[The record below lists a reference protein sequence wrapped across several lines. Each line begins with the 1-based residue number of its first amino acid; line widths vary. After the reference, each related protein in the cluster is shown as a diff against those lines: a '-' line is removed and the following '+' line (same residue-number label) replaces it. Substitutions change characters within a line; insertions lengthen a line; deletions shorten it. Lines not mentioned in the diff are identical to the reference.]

1 MTQRPGYAEPK
12 GMPRPMPPPAKHL
25 GVCIAGVGSYLP
37 TATITNEDLRQK
49 VDTSD
54 EWIMTRT
61 GIRERRIAAPD
72 QSTSDLALP
81 AALEALAQAR
91 LSPEDLDLI
100 ILATATPDTFVPP
113 GSAWLHGHLGAVN
126 AAAMDLSA
134 ACSGFLFAVHT
145 AAGLIRAG
153 MHKNVLVVGA
163 ETLTR
168 ITDYTDRATCIL
180 FGDGAGAA
188 VLGKQGYLE
197 LLYSSIGTDSTGR
210 DLIRVPAGGSRE
222 PASAETIAGKKHFL
236 QLQGREVFRR
246 AVETMTRSGEAALE
260 ALDMKVSDLAWLVP
274 HQANLRITQA
284 VASQFDLPPDRVI
297 GDMAGTGNTSAAS
310 LPIALNRLQGSGLL
324 KPGDRVML
332 VGFGAGLTWGCQVY
346 ENTGVPV

>member
-1 MTQRPGYAEPK
+1 MMQRPGCVEPK
-12 GMPRPMPPPAKHL
+12 VMPLPAPPPAKRL
-25 GVCIAGVGSYLP
+25 GVSIAGVGSYLP
-37 TATITNEDLRQK
+37 TATITNEDLGRK

-54 EWIMTRT
+54 EWIVTRT
-61 GIRERRIAAPD
+61 GIRERRIAASD
-72 QSTSDLALP
+72 QATSDLALH
-81 AALEALAQAR
+81 AAREALAQAR
-91 LSPEDLDLI
+91 LCPEDLDLI

-113 GSAWLHGHLGAVN
+113 GSAWLHAKLGATR

-145 AAGLIRAG
+145 AAAFVRAA
-153 MHKNVLVVGA
+153 MYKHVLVVGA

-188 VLGKQGYLE
+188 VLGTEGYLE
-197 LLYSSIGTDSTGR
+197 LLYSAIGTDSSGR

-222 PASAETIAGKKHFL
+222 PASIESVTGKKHFL

-246 AVETMTRSGEAALE
+246 AVETMTRSGEEALAALG
-260 ALDMKVSDLAWLVP
+260 MKVSDLAWLVP

-284 VASQFDLPPDRVI
+284 VASQFDLPPERVI

>member
-1 MTQRPGYAEPK
+1 MTQRPGFVEPNV
-12 GMPRPMPPPAKHL
+12 MPRPTPLAAASL
-25 GVCIAGVGSYLP
+25 GVSIAGVGSYLP
-37 TATITNEDLRQK
+37 AATITNEDLGRK

-54 EWIMTRT
+54 EWIVTRT
-61 GIRERRIAAPD
+61 GIRERHVAAPD
-72 QSTSDLALP
+72 QATSDLAAH
-81 AALEALAQAR
+81 AAREALAQAK
-91 LSPEDLDLI
+91 LAPEDLDLI
-100 ILATATPDTFVPP
+100 ILATATPDTPVPP
-113 GSAWLHGHLGAVN
+113 GSAWLHKHLGAVN
-126 AAAMDLSA
+126 AAAMDISA

-145 AAGLIRAG
+145 GAGLIKAG
-153 MHKNVLVVGA
+153 MHHNVLVVGA

-197 LLYSSIGTDSTGR
+197 LLYSSIGTDSSGR
-210 DLIRVPAGGSRE
+210 DLITVPAGGSRE
-222 PASAETIAGKKHFL
+222 PASAETIAGHKHYL
-236 QLQGREVFRR
+236 QLKGREVFRR
-246 AVETMTRSGEAALE
+246 AVETMTKSGQTAL
-260 ALDMKVSDLAWLVP
+260 ASLGMQVSDLAWLVP

-310 LPIALNRLQGSGLL
+310 LPIALNRLQSSGRL

>member
-1 MTQRPGYAEPK
+1 MTQRPGFVEPK
-12 GMPRPMPPPAKHL
+12 EATRPSIAQSL
-25 GVCIAGVGSYLP
+25 GVSIAGVGSYLP

-54 EWIMTRT
+54 EWIITRT

-72 QSTSDLALP
+72 QATSDLAAH
-81 AALEALAQAR
+81 AAREALAQAH
-91 LSPEDLDLI
+91 LSPEDLDLV

-113 GSAWLHGHLGAVN
+113 GSAWLHRQLGAVN

-134 ACSGFLFAVHT
+134 ACSGFLFAMHT
-145 AAGLIRAG
+145 GAGMIRSG

-197 LLYSSIGTDSTGR
+197 LLYSAIGTDSSGR
-210 DLIRVPAGGSRE
+210 DLITVPAGGSRE
-222 PASAETIAGKKHFL
+222 PACPASIANKRHFL

-260 ALDMKVSDLAWLVP
+260 ALGMKVSDLAWLVP

-284 VASQFDLPPDRVI
+284 VASQFDLPPERVV
-297 GDMAGTGNTSAAS
+297 GDMSGTGNTSAAS
-310 LPIALNRLQGSGLL
+310 LPIALNGLQGSGLL

-346 ENTGVPV
+346 ENTGVPA